1 MRRKLGDAAWVL
13 LGAILGLLIALVAAI
28 LVLRV
33 MAEGSADMNGMAP
46 PDQNSMSSQAMWM
59 GNGWSKAMTADA
71 PEFHSPATM

>member
-13 LGAILGLLIALVAAI
+13 LGAALGLLIALIAAV

-33 MAEGSADMNGMAP
+33 MAEGSADMNSLAP
-46 PDQNSMSSQAMWM
+46 PNQNSISSQAMWM
-59 GNGWSKAMTADA
+59 GNGWSKAMAADV